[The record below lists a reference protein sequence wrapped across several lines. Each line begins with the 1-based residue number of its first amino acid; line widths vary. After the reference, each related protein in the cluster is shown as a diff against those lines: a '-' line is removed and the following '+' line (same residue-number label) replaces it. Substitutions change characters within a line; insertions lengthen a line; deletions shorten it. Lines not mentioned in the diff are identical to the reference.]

1 MTQEAKACKMGVA
14 RQPITGGGKMS
25 HYTHLTIE
33 EREKAMVLQQQGK
46 GNNEIAR
53 ELGRSPSSISRE
65 LRRNMG
71 SDGSYSANR
80 AQKQYV
86 KRRKRCRRKPIFQ
99 NKTLAEYVIKRL
111 NWQWSPEQIEGRAKL
126 EKYPIS
132 FSFVSIYRA
141 IAGRILPIALHK
153 QMRIKSKKR
162 SRKAD
167 DKRGK
172 ILDCL
177 TIHDRP
183 KSVEKRKSI
192 GHWESDSV
200 LGQRR
205 TGSIG
210 THVERKTG
218 FLVAFKMEDRK
229 GDAFNA
235 ATVKAFEKIPRKYKK
250 SFTVDRG
257 VEFYSHKQLS
267 KDTGM
272 KVFFC
277 DPYHPWQRATN
288 ENTNGLLRQYFPK
301 GSSFADISHN
311 LLQLVVDLINNRPR
325 KRLGF
330 RSPAEVFLKH
340 CCT

>member
-1 MTQEAKACKMGVA
+1 
-14 RQPITGGGKMS
+14 MS

-33 EREKAMVLQQQGK
+33 EREKAMVLQKQGK
-46 GNNEIAR
+46 GINQIAR
-53 ELGRSPSSISRE
+53 EIRRSPSTVSRE
-65 LRRNMG
+65 MRRNTG
-71 SDGSYSANR
+71 ADGYSASG
-80 AQKQYV
+80 AQRQYA
-86 KRRKRCRRKPIFQ
+86 KRRKRCRRKLIFS
-99 NKTLAEYVIKRL
+99 NETLASYVIERL
-111 NWQWSPEQIEGRAKL
+111 NRQWSPEQIEGRARL
-126 EKYPIS
+126 EKYPIP

-141 IAGRILPIALHK
+141 VAGRILPISLHK

-162 SRKAD
+162 SRKPD

-200 LGQRR
+200 LGQRK

-218 FLVAFKMEDRK
+218 FLIAFKMDNRK

-235 ATVKAFEKIPRKYKK
+235 ATVKAFEKIPKKYKK

-267 KDTGM
+267 EDTGM

-277 DPYHPWQRATN
+277 DPYHPWQRGSN

-301 GSSFADISHN
+301 GSSFAQIAEDS
-311 LLQLVVDLINNRPR
+311 LQLVVDLINNRPR

-330 RSPAEVFLKH
+330 RSPAEIFLNH

>member
-1 MTQEAKACKMGVA
+1 
-14 RQPITGGGKMS
+14 MS

-33 EREKAMVLQQQGK
+33 ERENAMVLHKQGK
-46 GNNEIAR
+46 RNNEIAR
-53 ELGRSPSSISRE
+53 ALGRSPSTVSRE
-65 LRRNMG
+65 LKRNMG
-71 SDGSYSANR
+71 TDGYSASG
-80 AQKQYV
+80 AQRQYKQ
-86 KRRKRCRRKPIFQ
+86 RRKRCRRNLIFK
-99 NKTLAEYVIKRL
+99 NEELASYVIERL
-111 NWQWSPEQIEGRAKL
+111 NKQWSPEQIEGRAKL
-126 EKYPIS
+126 EKYPIH
-132 FSFVSIYRA
+132 FSFISIYRA
-141 IAGRILPIALHK
+141 IAGRILPISLHK

-162 SRKAD
+162 SKKSD

-172 ILDCL
+172 VLDCL

-183 KSVEKRKSI
+183 SYVENRKSI

-200 LGQRR
+200 LGQRK

-218 FLVAFKMEDRK
+218 FLIAFKMDDRK

-235 ATVKAFEKIPRKYKK
+235 ATVKAFEKIPGKYKK

-277 DPYHPWQRATN
+277 DPYHPWQRGTN

-301 GSSFADISHN
+301 GSSFADISQIS
-311 LLQLVVDLINNRPR
+311 LQLVVDNINNRPR

-330 RSPAEVFLKH
+330 RTPAELFLKY